1 MINSAHCWEVFFL
14 FSFSASFLKTTLS
27 WFERQVSAKEHTCK
41 ANPIAVE
48 VEDVFLSLISWKIE
62 NELGLNISSLHF
74 GFEMSGSVME
84 GWSRVLLCHFPA
96 VQWSSAWTS
105 RSPTAFTSVRR
116 SGSAFEFGFLRSV
129 IEDSN
134 S

>member
-1 MINSAHCWEVFFL
+1 MINSAHCWEVFSL
-14 FSFSASFLKTTLS
+14 FSLSASFLKT
-27 WFERQVSAKEHTCK
+27 TCK

-48 VEDVFLSLISWKIE
+48 VEDVFLSLMSGKIE
-62 NELGLNISSLHF
+62 NKPGLNISSLHF
-74 GFEMSGSVME
+74 VFEMSGSVME
-84 GWSRVLLCHFPA
+84 GWSCVLLCHFPA

-116 SGSAFEFGFLRSV
+116 SGSASEFGFLRSV